1 MGHQKNS
8 MLIVKEKYF
17 VDTNAWIAIYDIK
30 DQYHSQATNFLKGLL
45 GKPITLITSDY
56 IIDETIT
63 FLRMN
68 VSHAKAV
75 KFKESIDQSP
85 ISIVKSISDEIRKSA
100 WSIFIKYSDQEFSF
114 TDCTSFALMK
124 DLNLKKA
131 FTFDSHFS
139 IIGFECLP
147 NFTI

>member
-1 MGHQKNS
+1 MGLRKDK
-8 MLIVKEKYF
+8 MLIAKEKYF
-17 VDTNAWIAIYDIK
+17 VDTNAWIASYDIK
-30 DQYHSQATNFLKGLL
+30 DQYHSQATNFLKELL

-68 VSHAKAV
+68 VSYAKAV
-75 KFKESIDQSP
+75 NFKESIDQSA
-85 ISIVKSISDEIRKSA
+85 ISIVKSISDEIRNSA
-100 WSIFIKYSDQEFSF
+100 WSIFLKYSDQEFSF

-124 DLNLKKA
+124 DLSLKKA

-139 IIGFECLP
+139 IMGFECLP
-147 NFTI
+147 RF

>member
-1 MGHQKNS
+1 
-8 MLIVKEKYF
+8 
-17 VDTNAWIAIYDIK
+17 
-30 DQYHSQATNFLKGLL
+30 
-45 GKPITLITSDY
+45 
-56 IIDETIT
+56 
-63 FLRMN
+63 MN
-68 VSHAKAV
+68 VSDAKAV
-75 KFKESIDQSP
+75 TFKKSIDQSP
-85 ISIVKSISDEIRKSA
+85 ILLQKSISDEIRKSA
-100 WSIFIKYSDQEFSF
+100 WSIFLKYSDQEFSF